1 MEKMNM
7 VKYTLAMIN
16 CAKDLFPTATLLHK
30 MMREGDT
37 KALDVV
43 QSYIGLKLD
52 EDDIVRAFRNKKEY
66 KILEIAQ
73 RAQDI
78 RKLYCEMYMLIEKQ
92 NTRRAE
98 LNKYDECL

>member
-1 MEKMNM
+1 M
-7 VKYTLAMIN
+7 VKYTFAMIDE
-16 CAKDLFPTATLLHK
+16 AKDLFPHATLLHK

-73 RAQDI
+73 RAQNI
-78 RKLYCEMYMLIEKQ
+78 RTLYCEMYMLIEKQ
-92 NTRRAE
+92 QNRRAE
-98 LNKYDECL
+98 LNKYDDCV